1 MYDDIFAPLTAANAL
16 HPTKMT
22 PRERRA
28 ELCKILAVGYLRMRA
43 RKVRQ
48 HTENKRESSLHF
60 RARRSVHAEPTHKEV
75 P

>member
-1 MYDDIFAPLTAANAL
+1 MQDDIFAPLTAANAL
-16 HPTKMT
+16 HPSKMT

-43 RKVRQ
+43 RKLRQ
-48 HTENKRESSLHF
+48 HSENKRESSLHF
-60 RARRSVHAEPTHKEV
+60 RGRRSVHAQPTQKEV